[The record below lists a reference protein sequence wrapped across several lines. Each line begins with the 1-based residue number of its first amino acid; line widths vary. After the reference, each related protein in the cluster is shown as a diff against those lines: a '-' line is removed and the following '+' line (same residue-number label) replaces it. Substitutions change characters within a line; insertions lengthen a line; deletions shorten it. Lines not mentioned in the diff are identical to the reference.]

1 MVWKSTRNIGAAWVQ
16 RKDKK
21 WVLVIKYSPA
31 GNNGQYAKNVFPP
44 RATVKPPITTVSNKR
59 TDGVTT
65 NVTTGNTTLS
75 HTTMSLG
82 NTTIVLGNTTIV
94 RAKALRVISSL
105 LHLAACFIVGVL
117 IIIDGE

>member
-75 HTTMSLG
+75 HTTMSLS
-82 NTTIVLGNTTIV
+82 NTTIV

-117 IIIDGE
+117 IIIDSE